1 MFFIGV
7 ETINEN
13 LVLLWVE
20 PGDLSSTTFVVSRK
34 DFNGIVFV

>member
-13 LVLLWVE
+13 LVFLWIE
-20 PGDLSSTTFVVSRK
+20 LGNLSSATFVVSRK